1 MISYFLYYILII
13 NLYSIIVMYLDKEKS
28 KKHKWRIPEKK
39 LFLIA
44 LLFGSPGIYI
54 GMKLFRHKTKHE
66 KFTLGIPMIIILQII
81 LIVYFYLS
89 H

>member
-39 LFLIA
+39 LFILA

-54 GMKLFRHKTKHE
+54 GMKLFRHKTKHK
-66 KFTLGIPMIIILQII
+66 KFTFGIPMIIILQVI
-81 LIVYFYLS
+81 LIIYFCLS
-89 H
+89 R

>member
-1 MISYFLYYILII
+1 
-13 NLYSIIVMYLDKEKS
+13 MYLDKEKS